1 MKYEGI
7 VVTNIVIPSF
17 YHNHIEHSFLLE
29 TRICRK
35 TVNGYIDLE
44 TNSYYSGKQQLGI
57 DRVDKKSMV
66 ELSEYYN
73 FLGFK
78 NNNHY
83 ENKKEVYEKVK
94 KLKQARKI

>member
-1 MKYEGI
+1 MKYDGI
-7 VVTNIVIPSF
+7 VVTNIIIPSF
-17 YHNHIEHSFLLE
+17 CINHMEHSFLLE

-44 TNSYYSGKQQLGI
+44 TNSRYSEEQQMGI

-66 ELSEYYN
+66 ALSEYYN
-73 FLGFK
+73 CLGFK
-78 NNNHY
+78 NHNHY